1 MWLGGSASAAAGRGG
16 SSVGAGALLSSSG
29 AGICPGD
36 GSGAGEDL
44 FSSLLV
50 VAWVWL
56 VGVLALGALTLRK

>member
-1 MWLGGSASAAAGRGG
+1 M
-16 SSVGAGALLSSSG
+16 GAGALLSSSG

-36 GSGAGEDL
+36 GSGAGGEDL